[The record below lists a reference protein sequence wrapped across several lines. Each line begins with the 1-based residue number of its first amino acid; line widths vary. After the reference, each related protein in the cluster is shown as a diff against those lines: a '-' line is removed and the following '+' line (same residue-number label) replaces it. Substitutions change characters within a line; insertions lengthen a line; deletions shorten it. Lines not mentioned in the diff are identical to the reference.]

1 MTASP
6 YTDTIDWDRFWAD
19 ADEDRR
25 DDTSPSGD
33 LVVDPLLEFIDA
45 RGAPDSY
52 ADVGCGPGATVA
64 AVADRYPDTTVVGYD
79 AADPVLAQN
88 RDRFAQLD
96 NVAFERAVLP
106 AFDPDREFDLVSS
119 LFTLCYVA
127 DVETA
132 LRNLY
137 AAVAPG
143 GALVVHYHN
152 RLAHAHYRTI
162 AEDPHAVLDEDA
174 AWDPDTFADR
184 FRLVI
189 DGANLL
195 SYERIHDVLGT
206 WPRSVFS
213 VATAA
218 DRYGAHRYEPLV
230 YIPK

>member
-1 MTASP
+1 MPATP

-25 DDTSPSGD
+25 SDTNPSGD
-33 LVVDPLLEFIDA
+33 LVLDPLLEFIEA
-45 RGAPDSY
+45 TGVPDSY
-52 ADVGCGPGATVA
+52 ADVGCGPGAAVA

-79 AADPVLAQN
+79 AAAPVLAEN
-88 RDRFAQLD
+88 RDRFDHLE
-96 NVAFERAVLP
+96 NLAFERTVLP
-106 AFDPDREFDLVSS
+106 AFDPDQTFDLVTS

-137 AAVAPG
+137 DAVAPG
-143 GALVVHYHN
+143 GTLIVHYHN
-152 RLAHAHYRTI
+152 RLAHAHYRDI
-162 AEDPHAVLDEDA
+162 ATDPHAVLDEDA
-174 AWDPDTFADR
+174 PWDPDTFAER

-189 DGANLL
+189 EGENLL

-213 VATAA
+213 VATGT
-218 DRYGAHRYEPLV
+218 DQYGAHRYEPLV